1 MMATS
6 TRHGRALQV
15 WTYHGYSTQGDPGA
29 VVINGPHQSGG
40 GRPAGRAAA

>member
-1 MMATS
+1 MATS

-29 VVINGPHQSGG
+29 VVIDGPGPGG
-40 GRPAGRAAA
+40 AGHPVGRPPA

>member
-15 WTYHGYSTQGDPGA
+15 WETHGENKPRDPGA
-29 VVINGPHQSGG
+29 VVIYGPGPGG
-40 GRPAGRAAA
+40 AGCPAGRLAA

>member
-15 WTYHGYSTQGDPGA
+15 WTYHGLSTQGDPGA
-29 VVINGPHQSGG
+29 AFLNGPKE
-40 GRPAGRAAA
+40 GRGIHSIL

>member
-1 MMATS
+1 MATS

-29 VVINGPHQSGG
+29 VVINGAHESGA
-40 GRPAGRAAA
+40 GRPAGGPAP